1 MKNRKD
7 RSVFTVFFSM
17 LNLVNTSMTNV
28 IFRRKEMGLL
38 RAVGMDGRQ
47 LSHMI
52 GFENA
57 FQILGSFAVSLVC
70 GRIIGKALCAAVGK
84 ISGFS
89 FVDDMFPVVPVLL
102 YAGLVFLLQFA
113 LTKWAGMYCRRN
125 SAVEQIRV
133 TEKNKFKKKH
143 FKELPGMH
151 QFIKSSEIILKKLQK
166 HVDKENAECYLSHID
181 ISTLIN

>member
-1 MKNRKD
+1 
-7 RSVFTVFFSM
+7 
-17 LNLVNTSMTNV
+17 
-28 IFRRKEMGLL
+28 MGLL

-84 ISGFS
+84 IPGFS
-89 FVDDMFPVVPVLL
+89 FVDDTFLVVPVLL

-133 TEKNKFKKKH
+133 TE
-143 FKELPGMH
+143 
-151 QFIKSSEIILKKLQK
+151 
-166 HVDKENAECYLSHID
+166 
-181 ISTLIN
+181 